1 MTAALKRLQR
11 DVHDQREQQ
20 EDEPEREREPEV
32 ALARVQGD
40 RGREGAGLG
49 PDVAPHGHGGSD
61 LRYHVAEGGGNHRGE
76 REPRLTRH
84 GPRGAPAAG
93 AEGLGGAAEPRIED
107 LDGGGGQ
114 PARGWEG
121 RTNSLPHRTL
131 PGESH
136 SKYGRQ
142 A

>member
-1 MTAALKRLQR
+1 MTATLKRLQR

-40 RGREGAGLG
+40 RGREGAGLA

-84 GPRGAPAAG
+84 GPRRAPAAR
-93 AEGLGGAAEPRIED
+93 AEGLGGAAGGGVD
-107 LDGGGGQ
+107 ALGGGGR
-114 PARGWEG
+114 PGGGEPGGGARAA
-121 RTNSLPHRTL
+121 PHR
-131 PGESH
+131 
-136 SKYGRQ
+136 R
-142 A
+142 